1 MEFYGLIYKGIDV
14 VVLDDYLDF
23 CVNLMLFLIMMNGSL
38 DDCVLEKKKEFLFNV
53 VFYDVFKVYMNII
66 DYYVN

>member
-38 DDCVLEKKKEFLFNV
+38 DDCVLEKKNVFLFNV

>member
-1 MEFYGLIYKGIDV
+1 M

-38 DDCVLEKKKEFLFNV
+38 DDCVLEKNNVFLFNV

>member
-1 MEFYGLIYKGIDV
+1 M
-14 VVLDDYLDF
+14 VVLDDYLGF

>member
-1 MEFYGLIYKGIDV
+1 M

>member
-1 MEFYGLIYKGIDV
+1 M

-23 CVNLMLFLIMMNGSL
+23 CVNLMLFLIMINGSL

>member
-1 MEFYGLIYKGIDV
+1 M

-23 CVNLMLFLIMMNGSL
+23 CVNLMLFLIMINGSL
-38 DDCVLEKKKEFLFNV
+38 DDCVLEKKNVFLFNV

>member
-1 MEFYGLIYKGIDV
+1 MIYKGIDV